1 MARPLD
7 YENLNENVKKCQYAV
22 RGELYLRASELQK
35 EGKKVLQVMLVLF
48 LETEGWCV
56 SFSGYAHAC
65 IAMCVSYVWFSSDDV
80 IGNTSFF
87 HVFFLLLH
95 QNWFCSPN

>member
-1 MARPLD
+1 MKMLRSVSMLSEVSCIFEPLS
-7 YENLNENVKKCQYAV
+7 YRRK
-22 RGELYLRASELQK
+22 
-35 EGKKVLQVMLVLF
+35 GKRYFQVMLVLF

-65 IAMCVSYVWFSSDDV
+65 IAMCVSYVWFSSDDL
-80 IGNTSFF
+80 IGSTSFF
-87 HVFFLLLH
+87 DVFFLLLY